1 MTTDTKKKGADLSG
15 LDDFNLSDLMSGSSK
30 KQESQTSEITVEA
43 GSISYAPLE
52 NFHED
57 QDNARKEFN
66 LDKLQELADSMEQIN
81 PTTGERRGILEPLS
95 CKRHP
100 DIPGHLIIL
109 GGNRRFRAAGMAGLD
124 KAPFIIKDELDDF
137 DKFVLND
144 QRENLTPLEVAMFIK
159 NRLDAKHKA
168 GEIAKALGRPAS
180 YVSDHKIFFDMASSI
195 RDLYD
200 SNLCRSMQ
208 ALALLHRAYKKNAN
222 EIDAYCLQAAEDK
235 QELTTSQV
243 RKFLESLKAP
253 TKNDSPKPQ
262 SPEKEQPGATNDEEQ
277 LSFDGVNT
285 SESSTED
292 EAEQS
297 FNDNSE
303 FQQDTDTTN
312 LDSQADAL
320 LAQSDTDK
328 IKKAIIQVQ
337 YDERAARLI
346 TNRRTAYG
354 LAWIKYDD
362 DGHEIEV
369 DLNQVKLV
377 AVIEA

>member
-253 TKNDSPKPQ
+253 TKNDSTKPQ
-262 SPEKEQPGATNDEEQ
+262 SPEKEQPSATSDEEQ

-285 SESSTED
+285 SESSTEG

-297 FNDNSE
+297 FNETSE
-303 FQQDTDTTN
+303 FQQETDTTN
-312 LDSQADAL
+312 SGSQADAL

-346 TNRRTAYG
+346 TNRRAAYG

>member
-30 KQESQTSEITVEA
+30 KQESQTSEVTVEA

-57 QDNARKEFN
+57 PDNARKEFN

-100 DIPGHLIIL
+100 DIPDHLIIL

-144 QRENLTPLEVAMFIK
+144 QRENLSPLEVAMFIK

-180 YVSDHKIFFDMASSI
+180 YVSDHKIFFDMADSI

-253 TKNDSPKPQ
+253 TKNESPKPQ

-285 SESSTED
+285 SESSAED

-297 FNDNSE
+297 FNDNFE

-346 TNRRTAYG
+346 TNRRAAYG

>member
-262 SPEKEQPGATNDEEQ
+262 SPEKEQPGATSDEEQ

-285 SESSTED
+285 SESSTEG

-297 FNDNSE
+297 FNETSE
-303 FQQDTDTTN
+303 FQQETDTTN
-312 LDSQADAL
+312 SGSQADAL

-346 TNRRTAYG
+346 TNRRAAYG

>member
-30 KQESQTSEITVEA
+30 KQESQTSEVTVEA

-57 QDNARKEFN
+57 PDNARKEFN
-66 LDKLQELADSMEQIN
+66 LDKLQELVDSMEQIN

-100 DIPGHLIIL
+100 DIPDHLIIL

-144 QRENLTPLEVAMFIK
+144 QRENLSPLEVAMFIK

-180 YVSDHKIFFDMASSI
+180 YVSDHKIFFDMADSI

-253 TKNDSPKPQ
+253 TKNESPKPQ

-285 SESSTED
+285 SESSAED

-297 FNDNSE
+297 FNDNFE

-346 TNRRTAYG
+346 TNRRAAYG

-362 DGHEIEV
+362 DGYEIEV

>member
-30 KQESQTSEITVEA
+30 KQESQTPEVKVEA

-57 QDNARKEFN
+57 PDNARKEFN
-66 LDKLQELADSMEQIN
+66 LDKLQELADSMERIN

-100 DIPGHLIIL
+100 DIPDHLIIL

-144 QRENLTPLEVAMFIK
+144 QRENLSPLEVAMFIK

-180 YVSDHKIFFDMASSI
+180 YVSDHKIFFDMADSI

-285 SESSTED
+285 SESSAED

-297 FNDNSE
+297 FNDTSE

-346 TNRRTAYG
+346 TNRRAAYG

>member
-66 LDKLQELADSMEQIN
+66 LEKLQELADSMVQIN

-124 KAPFIIKDELDDF
+124 KVPFIIKDELDDF

-222 EIDAYCLQAAEDK
+222 DIDAYCLQAAEDK

-262 SPEKEQPGATNDEEQ
+262 SPEKEQPGATSDEEQ

-285 SESSTED
+285 SESSAED

-297 FNDNSE
+297 FNDTSE

-346 TNRRTAYG
+346 TNRRAAYG

>member
-30 KQESQTSEITVEA
+30 KQESQTSEVTVEA

-66 LDKLQELADSMEQIN
+66 LEKLQELADSMVQIN

-124 KAPFIIKDELDDF
+124 KVPFIIKDELDDF

-222 EIDAYCLQAAEDK
+222 DIDAYCLQAAEDK

-262 SPEKEQPGATNDEEQ
+262 SPEKEQPGATSDEEQ

-285 SESSTED
+285 SESSAED

-346 TNRRTAYG
+346 TNRRAAYG

>member
-66 LDKLQELADSMEQIN
+66 LEKLQELADSMVQIN

-124 KAPFIIKDELDDF
+124 KVPFIIKDELDDF

-222 EIDAYCLQAAEDK
+222 DIDAYCLQAAEDK

-253 TKNDSPKPQ
+253 IKNDSPKPQ
-262 SPEKEQPGATNDEEQ
+262 SPEKEQPGATSDEEQ

-285 SESSTED
+285 SESSAED

-297 FNDNSE
+297 FNDTSE

-346 TNRRTAYG
+346 TNRRAAYG

-362 DGHEIEV
+362 DGYEIEV

>member
-30 KQESQTSEITVEA
+30 KQESQTPEVKVEA

-57 QDNARKEFN
+57 PDNARKEFN

-100 DIPGHLIIL
+100 DIPDHLIIL

-144 QRENLTPLEVAMFIK
+144 QRENLSPLEVAMFIK

-180 YVSDHKIFFDMASSI
+180 YVSDHKIFFDMADSI

-285 SESSTED
+285 SESSAED

-297 FNDNSE
+297 FNDTSE

-346 TNRRTAYG
+346 TNRRAAYG

>member
-30 KQESQTSEITVEA
+30 KQESQTSDVTVEA

-57 QDNARKEFN
+57 PDNARKEFN

-100 DIPGHLIIL
+100 DIPDHLIIL

-144 QRENLTPLEVAMFIK
+144 QRENLSPLEVAMFIK

-180 YVSDHKIFFDMASSI
+180 YVSDHKIFFDMADSI

-320 LAQSDTDK
+320 LSQSDTDK

-346 TNRRTAYG
+346 TNRRAAYG

>member
-30 KQESQTSEITVEA
+30 KQESQTPDVTVEA

-57 QDNARKEFN
+57 PDNARKEFN

-100 DIPGHLIIL
+100 DIPDHLIIL

-144 QRENLTPLEVAMFIK
+144 QRENLSPLEVAMFIK

-180 YVSDHKIFFDMASSI
+180 YVSDHKIFFDMADSI

-346 TNRRTAYG
+346 TNRRAAYG

>member
-30 KQESQTSEITVEA
+30 KQESQTSEVTVEA

-285 SESSTED
+285 SESSTEG

-297 FNDNSE
+297 FNETSE
-303 FQQDTDTTN
+303 FQQETDTTN
-312 LDSQADAL
+312 SGSQADAL

-346 TNRRTAYG
+346 TNRRAAYG

>member
-30 KQESQTSEITVEA
+30 KQESQTPEVKVEA

-57 QDNARKEFN
+57 PDNARKEFN

-100 DIPGHLIIL
+100 DIPDHLIIL

-144 QRENLTPLEVAMFIK
+144 QRENLSPLEVAMFIK

-180 YVSDHKIFFDMASSI
+180 YVSDHKIFFDMADSI

-222 EIDAYCLQAAEDK
+222 EIDAYCLQAAEDN

-277 LSFDGVNT
+277 LLFDGVNT
-285 SESSTED
+285 SESSAED

-297 FNDNSE
+297 FNDTSE

-346 TNRRTAYG
+346 TNRRAAYG